1 MLLLAA
7 AFVLDSWPLAAGVA
21 AANLLGAAAP
31 PLAPFAQL
39 YLRALRPAGLVR
51 PELAPDFPEPHR
63 FAQGLSG
70 AVTALSAALVWAG
83 IAVPGWALSWLLVVL
98 AGLNVFAGFCA
109 GCFTYYQLS
118 RLGLPGFRRAR
129 AEP

>member
-1 MLLLAA
+1 MVDPRRA
-7 AFVLDSWPLAAGVA
+7 VA

-31 PLAPFAQL
+31 PLAQL
-39 YLRALRPAGLVR
+39 YLRALRPTALVR
-51 PELAPDFPEPHR
+51 PEIVPDFHAPHR
-63 FAQGLSG
+63 FAQALSG
-70 AVTALSAALVWAG
+70 GVTALAAALVWAG
-83 IAVPGWALSWLLVVL
+83 LAAPGWAFSWLIVVL

-118 RLGLPGFRRAR
+118 RLGVPGFRRAR